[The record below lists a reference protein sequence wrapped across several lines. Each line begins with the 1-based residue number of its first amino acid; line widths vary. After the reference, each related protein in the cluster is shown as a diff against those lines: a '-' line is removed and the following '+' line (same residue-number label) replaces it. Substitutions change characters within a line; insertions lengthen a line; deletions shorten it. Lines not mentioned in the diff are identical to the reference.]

1 MFTKACFV
9 KPNLSSSS
17 PKYFSVLPLRQ
28 PAPHLLASGSWG
40 PCLSVPPLFLSHQ
53 PPPQPHCLT
62 VSHWPPPDFLHPH
75 LPASGSWGPCLS
87 APPLS
92 CSFHTSLHLSL
103 TVSHWP
109 PPDFLHQKSSLPW
122 GHCSMHPA
130 PDHQPPSIMR
140 QEQTPAMVPQLS
152 GPHQLFL
159 SSAPLQALH
168 PLTAGLLLSASAFS
182 PLSSLHPTPTLKTI
196 PLFPGC
202 LSVTCAYGKKPGFP
216 LCSMAPANLVMK
228 RAHTHAKL
236 FFASTSVTEVSFP
249 TSEESNRWRV
259 RKLLARN

>member
-53 PPPQPHCLT
+53 PPPQPHC
-62 VSHWPPPDFLHPH
+62 
-75 LPASGSWGPCLS
+75 
-87 APPLS
+87 
-92 CSFHTSLHLSL
+92 L

-216 LCSMAPANLVMK
+216 MCSMAPANLVMK